1 MKDQLNNNSDNN
13 IQGRVEFGSE
23 FGDMN
28 SNKIIETLEMN
39 KKQKNNKS
47 NKSDKKR

>member
-1 MKDQLNNNSDNN
+1 MNDQLNNSSGKN
-13 IQGRVEFGSE
+13 IQGRIEFGSE

-39 KKQKNNKS
+39 KKLKKNKNNKS
-47 NKSDKKR
+47 DKTV